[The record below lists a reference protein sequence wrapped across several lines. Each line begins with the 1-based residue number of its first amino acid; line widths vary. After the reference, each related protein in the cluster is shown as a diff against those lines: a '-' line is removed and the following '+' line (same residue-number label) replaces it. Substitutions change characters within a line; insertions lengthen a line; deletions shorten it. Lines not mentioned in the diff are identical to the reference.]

1 MYASC
6 FNRET
11 GAGFHTDGKLLVA
24 LFVVNTQQLKVI
36 NTIVVLVAR
45 LWLMFILLQD
55 EDLKVLKSPLI
66 HQKNLS
72 KNVFI

>member
-45 LWLMFILLQD
+45 LWLMFILLRD
-55 EDLKVLKSPLI
+55 EDTCIVLKVLI
-66 HQKNLS
+66 
-72 KNVFI
+72 